1 MNRRG
6 RIVFMGTPQFAV
18 TPLKRLLE
26 EGFDI
31 AAVVTAPDKP
41 SGRGLVPTPSD
52 VKVFA
57 DSRSIKILQPTSLKD
72 PLFLDELSS
81 IGAKLFIVVAF
92 RMLPKEVW
100 SIPSLGTFNLHASL
114 LPDYRGAAPI
124 NWALING
131 EKKTGVTTFLI
142 DEKIDTGAILFR
154 EECEI
159 FEQDNAQ
166 TLHDRLT
173 NMGGEL
179 VVKTALALFEGNYKA
194 IAQEE
199 KVISLIHPAPK
210 LTKESGKIDWNR
222 NPLEVHNFVRGLSP
236 YPAAH
241 TTITN
246 GEKEFILKIF
256 STKYELLDSNIK
268 PGDSSIELG
277 EITHIT
283 KNTFS
288 VACKGGRVEILEL
301 QLPGKKRV
309 TTKEFLS
316 GFRNLESFKFV

>member
-1 MNRRG
+1 MNSRG

-18 TPLKRLLE
+18 APLRRLIE

-31 AAVVTAPDKP
+31 AAVVTVPDKP

-52 VKVFA
+52 VKIYAESCAIPV
-57 DSRSIKILQPTSLKD
+57 LQPVSLKD
-72 PLFLDELSS
+72 LKFLESLN
-81 IGAKLFIVVAF
+81 AFKANLFIVVAF

-131 EKKTGVTTFLI
+131 ETKTGVTTFLI

-159 FEQDNAQ
+159 SEEDNAEV
-166 TLHDRLT
+166 LHDRLM
-173 NMGGEL
+173 NIGGEL
-179 VVKTALALFEGNYKA
+179 VVKTASALLGGKIEA
-194 IAQEE
+194 VAQSE
-199 KVISLIHPAPK
+199 KENTIIHAAPK
-210 LTKESGKIDWNR
+210 LTKETGRIDWNN
-222 NPLEVHNFVRGLSP
+222 NPREIHNLVRGLSP

-241 TTITN
+241 SILTN
-246 GEKEFILKIF
+246 GEKELALKIF
-256 STKYELLDSNIK
+256 STRYELFDNNT
-268 PGDSSIELG
+268 GYG
-277 EITHIT
+277 TITGIT
-283 KNTFS
+283 KSSFHVT
-288 VACKGGRVEILEL
+288 CKGGSLEILEV

-309 TTKEFLS
+309 TTREFLS
-316 GFRNLESFKFV
+316 GFRNPESFKFI

>member
-1 MNRRG
+1 MNNRE

-18 TPLKRLLE
+18 APLRRLIE

-31 AAVVTAPDKP
+31 AAVVTVPDKP

-52 VKVFA
+52 VKIYA
-57 DSRSIKILQPTSLKD
+57 DSCAIPVLQPDSLKD
-72 PLFLDELSS
+72 PQLMESLNSFK
-81 IGAKLFIVVAF
+81 ANLFIVVAF

-100 SIPSLGTFNLHASL
+100 YMPSLGTFNLHASL

-131 EKKTGVTTFLI
+131 ETKTGVTTFLI

-159 FEQDNAQ
+159 YEDDNAEA
-166 TLHDRLT
+166 LHDRLM

-179 VVKTALALFEGNYKA
+179 VVKTASALLGGEIEA
-194 IAQEE
+194 VAQLE
-199 KVISLIHPAPK
+199 KENPVIHSAPK
-210 LTKESGKIDWNR
+210 LTKETGRIDWNISPR
-222 NPLEVHNFVRGLSP
+222 EIHNLVRGLSP

-241 TTITN
+241 SILTN
-246 GEKEFILKIF
+246 GEKELALKIF
-256 STKYELLDSNIK
+256 STRYELLDSNVEYGK
-268 PGDSSIELG
+268 
-277 EITHIT
+277 ITGIT
-283 KNTFS
+283 KNSFRVTCNGGS
-288 VACKGGRVEILEL
+288 VEVLEV

-309 TTKEFLS
+309 TTREFLS
-316 GFRNLESFKFV
+316 GFRNPESFKFI

>member
-1 MNRRG
+1 MNNRE

-18 TPLKRLLE
+18 APLRRLIE

-31 AAVVTAPDKP
+31 AAVVTVPDKP

-52 VKVFA
+52 VKIYA
-57 DSRSIKILQPTSLKD
+57 DSCAIPVLQPVSLKD
-72 PLFLDELSS
+72 PQFLESLN
-81 IGAKLFIVVAF
+81 AFKANMFIVVAF

-100 SIPSLGTFNLHASL
+100 SIPTLGTFNLHASL

-131 EKKTGVTTFLI
+131 ETKTGVTTFLI

-159 FEQDNAQ
+159 SEEDNAEA
-166 TLHDRLT
+166 LHDRLM

-179 VVKTALALFEGNYKA
+179 VVKTASALLGGEIEA
-194 IAQEE
+194 VAQSE
-199 KVISLIHPAPK
+199 KENPVIHSAPK
-210 LTKESGKIDWNR
+210 LTKETGRIDWNK
-222 NPLEVHNFVRGLSP
+222 NPREIHNLVRGLSP

-241 TTITN
+241 SILTN
-246 GEKEFILKIF
+246 GEKELALKIF
-256 STKYELLDSNIK
+256 STRYELLDSNVEYGK
-268 PGDSSIELG
+268 
-277 EITHIT
+277 ITGIT
-283 KNTFS
+283 KNSFHVT
-288 VACKGGRVEILEL
+288 CKGGSIEILEV

-316 GFRNLESFKFV
+316 GFRNPESFKFI